1 MKITITFEDVA
12 GDSMTQSVKADQN
25 GVSDDQDSSI
35 AVFYGNMCLDV
46 ISGLNK
52 KLEATEYDDYRSSL
66 Q

>member
-46 ISGLNK
+46 IAGLNK
-52 KLEATEYDDYRSSL
+52 KLQATEYDDYRSSL